1 MIGYL
6 GSAIGR
12 KQLMA
17 VTGLIWSGF
26 VFTHMLANMLILFS
40 ADAYNKYSHA
50 LITNP
55 LIYLA
60 EALLVLTLLLH
71 IVYGIKLTIENR
83 RAKSHKSAMPTNGPK
98 APRFQSKFMIY
109 HGTLILAFVILH
121 LATFKFGTHYTTTVD
136 GVEMR
141 DLHRLVIEVFQ
152 SPLYVVWY
160 LVALV
165 CVGFHL
171 AHGFWSSLSTLGFY
185 HPERS
190 ATLNTIGY
198 LYAAVVALGF
208 MSQPIYV
215 IFFYNGFA
223 GSAGQ

>member
-17 VTGLIWSGF
+17 ITGLIWSGF
-26 VFTHMLANMLILFS
+26 VLTHMVANMLILFS

-60 EALLVLTLLLH
+60 EALLVLTLLVH

-83 RAKSHKSAMPTNGPK
+83 RAKAHKSAKPTNGPK

-121 LATFKFGTHYTTTVD
+121 LITFKYGTHYTTTVD

-141 DLHRLVIEVFQ
+141 DLHRLAIEVFQ
-152 SPLYVVWY
+152 SPVYVAWY

-165 CVGFHL
+165 FVGLHL

-190 ATLNTIGY
+190 KALNVLGY
-198 LYAAVVALGF
+198 LYAFIVAAGF
-208 MSQPIYV
+208 ISQPIYV
-215 IFFYNGFA
+215 MFFH
-223 GSAGQ
+223 

>member
-17 VTGLIWSGF
+17 LTGLIWSGF
-26 VFTHMLANMLILFS
+26 VFTHMLANLLILFS

-50 LITNP
+50 LISNP
-55 LIYLA
+55 LIYVA
-60 EALLVLTLLLH
+60 EAFLVGTLLLH
-71 IVYGIKLTIENR
+71 IVYGVKLTIENR
-83 RAKSHKSAMPTNGPK
+83 RSKAQKSAKPTNGPK

-121 LATFKFGTHYTTTVD
+121 LITFKFGTHYTTTVD

-152 SPLYVVWY
+152 SPIYVAWY

-165 CVGFHL
+165 FVGLHL
-171 AHGFWSSLSTLGFY
+171 SHGLWSSLSTLGFY

-190 ATLNTIGY
+190 KTLNCIGY
-198 LYAAVVALGF
+198 IYAAVVALGF

-215 IFFYNGFA
+215 MFFA
-223 GSAGQ
+223 GNGGQ

>member
-12 KQLMA
+12 KQFMA

-26 VFTHMLANMLILFS
+26 VFTHMAANMLILFS
-40 ADAYNKYSHA
+40 ADAYNSYSHA

-55 LIYLA
+55 LIYVA
-60 EALLVLTLLLH
+60 EAFLVLTLLMH
-71 IVYGIKLTIENR
+71 IFYGVKLTIENR
-83 RAKSHKSAMPTNGPK
+83 KAKAHKSAKPTSGPK

-121 LATFKFGTHYTTTVD
+121 LITFKFGTHYTTTVD

-152 SPLYVVWY
+152 NPVYVAWY

-165 CVGFHL
+165 AVGLHL
-171 AHGFWSSLSTLGFY
+171 AHGFWSSFSTLGFY

-190 ATLNTIGY
+190 KALNVLGY
-198 LYAAVVALGF
+198 LYAFVVAAGF
-208 MSQPIYV
+208 ISQPIYV
-215 IFFYNGFA
+215 FFFN
-223 GSAGQ
+223 

>member
-1 MIGYL
+1 MIGYF

-26 VFTHMLANMLILFS
+26 IFTHMAANMLILFS
-40 ADAYNKYSHA
+40 PEAYNKYSHA

-60 EALLVLTLLLH
+60 EAFLVLTLLMH
-71 IVYGIKLTIENR
+71 TVYGIKVTIENR
-83 RAKSHKSAMPTNGPK
+83 RAKALKSAKPTSGPK
-98 APRFQSKFMIY
+98 APRFQSKFMIF
-109 HGTLILAFVILH
+109 HGSIILAFVILH
-121 LATFKFGTHYTTTVD
+121 LITFKFGTYYSTTID

-152 SPLYVVWY
+152 NPVYVAWY

-165 CVGFHL
+165 AVGLHL
-171 AHGFWSSLSTLGFY
+171 AHGFWSSFSTLGFY

-190 ATLNTIGY
+190 RTLNVIGY
-198 LYAAVVALGF
+198 IYAAVVAGGF

-215 IFFYNGFA
+215 MFFA
-223 GSAGQ
+223 GSGGQ